1 MGRAA
6 LQLWV
11 LVSAMLVVRPIF
23 KGKWSMMQEMHQP
36 WYNTGKASGLWAR
49 ITQHGVGYKALTVG
63 AN

>member
-23 KGKWSMMQEMHQP
+23 KGKWSVMQEIHQP
-36 WYNTGKASGLWAR
+36 WYIQVKPLDCGSG
-49 ITQHGVGYKALTVG
+49 
-63 AN
+63 